1 MIIIISWNINSVSK
15 SNVLAN
21 IWLVI
26 VSYQIQIIKKHFKSA
41 EKINILEKKQF
52 YYYLGWLEG
61 SGMEILWVLWVDG
74 VPGVD
79 VSCAISLKSVERNV
93 VDVNVIS

>member
-1 MIIIISWNINSVSK
+1 MLS
-15 SNVLAN
+15 
-21 IWLVI
+21 
-26 VSYQIQIIKKHFKSA
+26 
-41 EKINILEKKQF
+41 
-52 YYYLGWLEG
+52 
-61 SGMEILWVLWVDG
+61 VDG